1 MWRIEGIRGNGT
13 SEFWLDR
20 WEVGDRDSPDRRI
33 WRVTYGLC
41 EVSATE
47 PFAARPLNEIS
58 TDLQTSLAEIRAFS
72 EAQNCG
78 GFTRCFDDGLRA
90 LADPMADVGYHKAL
104 FPDGSLSDLA
114 ASMLKAAQA
123 AWVFGGMGSWNDMG
137 FDGDV
142 QMEYGRLSDSL
153 FNLLNEAIEAAATSS
168 ISPKNQ

>member
-1 MWRIEGIRGNGT
+1 
-13 SEFWLDR
+13 
-20 WEVGDRDSPDRRI
+20 
-33 WRVTYGLC
+33 
-41 EVSATE
+41 
-47 PFAARPLNEIS
+47 
-58 TDLQTSLAEIRAFS
+58 
-72 EAQNCG
+72 
-78 GFTRCFDDGLRA
+78 
-90 LADPMADVGYHKAL
+90 MADVGYHKAL
-104 FPDGSLSDLA
+104 CPDGSLSDLA